1 MHAPEQISL
10 RPAVPADLPAMLSL
24 FRAAILT
31 AGTADYSPKQLAAWA
46 SSADDVPRWE
56 GYLRDLDVIVAVVDG
71 CIAGFGA
78 LKAPAHIELMYVH
91 PDYHR
96 RGVAGKLMEALLAKT
111 EGPVTAHVSKTA
123 RPFFERQGFIVVEAL
138 FPERQGIV
146 ISNYSMRRANW

>member
-1 MHAPEQISL
+1 MHAPEQINL
-10 RPAVPADLPAMLSL
+10 RPATTADLPEMLRL

-31 AGTADYSPKQLAAWA
+31 AGMADYSPEQLAAWA

-91 PDYHR
+91 PDFHR
-96 RGVAGKLMEALLAKT
+96 RGVAGKLMELLLAKA
-111 EGPVTAHVSKTA
+111 EGPVTAHVSKPA

-138 FPERQGIV
+138 FPERNGIV
-146 ISNYSMRRANW
+146 IPNFNMRRANW